1 METDR
6 LIEQLSDGV
15 APVRRL
21 RNPWIRTAGWFALA
35 VPYIAVVVLA
45 MSPRDD
51 LPAKLSDWRF
61 LVEEIAALA
70 TGLTAAVAAL
80 AATVPGQSRRFLWLP
95 ALPLAVWLGSLGLG
109 CLQSW
114 VQSGPDGLTLRPD
127 WGCFPAIVLVG
138 LVPAIAMAIMLRR
151 GAPLMPT
158 ITVALGGLAA
168 AGLGDFGVRLF
179 HASDASLMVLV
190 WQLGTVAVL
199 TAMAGCVGR
208 YVLHWRGVVGSARG

>member
-6 LIEQLSDGV
+6 LIEQLSDRV
-15 APVRRL
+15 EPVRRL
-21 RNPWIRTAGWFALA
+21 RNPWIRTAGWAALA
-35 VPYIAVVVLA
+35 VPYVAVVVLV

-51 LPAKLSDWRF
+51 LLVKLFDWRF

-80 AATVPGQSRRFLWLP
+80 AATIPGQSRRFLWLP

-127 WGCFPAIVLVG
+127 WACFPAIVMVG
-138 LVPAIAMAIMLRR
+138 LVPGIAMAIMLRR
-151 GAPLMPT
+151 GAPLMPSL
-158 ITVALGGLAA
+158 TVALGGLAA
-168 AGLGDFGVRLF
+168 AGLGDFGLRLF
-179 HASDASLMVLV
+179 HATDASLMVLV
-190 WQLGTVAVL
+190 WQLGTVAIL
-199 TAMAGCVGR
+199 TTMAGCVGR
-208 YVLHWRGVVGSARG
+208 YVLHWRGIAGTARG